1 MFPIKDDKSNIFPI
15 KVIEN
20 NIIFNLS
27 DVGKKCTNSH
37 IRSK

>member
-1 MFPIKDDKSNIFPI
+1 MFPIKDDKSNTLPI

-27 DVGKKCTNSH
+27 DVGKNV
-37 IRSK
+37 